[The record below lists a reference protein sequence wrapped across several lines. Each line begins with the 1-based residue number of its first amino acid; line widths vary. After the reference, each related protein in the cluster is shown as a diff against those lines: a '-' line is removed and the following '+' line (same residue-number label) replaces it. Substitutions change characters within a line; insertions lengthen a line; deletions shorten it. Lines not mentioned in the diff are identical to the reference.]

1 MRYFVKY
8 NDDGTLLAIGTGLGG
23 VEITEA
29 EYSEMLE
36 IIREKARLV
45 ECVLAGTISYEDIPA
60 DWRNEIKLRAAE
72 RLEQVADSEISADE
86 ALDIIIGGVGDD
98 A

>member
-1 MRYFVKY
+1 MRYFAKY
-8 NDDGTLLAIGTGLGG
+8 DQVGTLLAIGTGLGG
-23 VEITEA
+23 TEITEG
-29 EYSEMLE
+29 EYSEMLNV
-36 IIREKARLV
+36 IREKAELV

-60 DWRNEIKLRAAE
+60 EWRNEIKFRAAE
-72 RLEQVADSEISADE
+72 RLEQVANSEISADE

>member
-23 VEITEA
+23 TEITEG
-29 EYSEMLE
+29 EYSEMLKV
-36 IIREKARLV
+36 IREKAELV

-60 DWRNEIKLRAAE
+60 EWRNEIKFRAAE
-72 RLEQVADSEISADE
+72 RLEQVANSEISADE

>member
-1 MRYFVKY
+1 VRYFVKY

-29 EYSEMLE
+29 EYGEMLE
-36 IIREKARLV
+36 VIREKAALV

-86 ALDIIIGGVGDD
+86 ALDIIIGGVEND